1 MKSIRMHEHT
11 REEIGEFARSG
22 GAVVVALAATEQH
35 GPHLPVY
42 TDTLIAGHVAE
53 ESVRLAGQSVPVL
66 LAPVMPIGC
75 SEHHLSFGGTISLS
89 PMTYFQ
95 VLRDIGESLVKDG
108 FRKIIFLNGHGGNE
122 PMMQQIANDM
132 AVRHPIWTAAASYWS
147 LARDSLQQI
156 GASEVGPVPGHAGGF
171 ETSAIM
177 ALAPGLVREDRIGAS
192 HPERD
197 WIFAGPPGAFVGRH
211 GELTGCDG
219 YTDAPTRATAD
230 KGRLYL
236 QTITESVSG
245 WIVRTVQAME
255 RGEGQL

>member
-1 MKSIRMHEHT
+1 MKSIWMHDHT
-11 REEIGEFARSG
+11 REEVGEFARSG

-42 TDTLIAGHVAE
+42 TDSFIMGDVAE
-53 ESVRLAGQSVPVL
+53 RSVRRAADDVPVL
-66 LAPVMPIGC
+66 LAPLLPIGC

-95 VLRDIGESLVKDG
+95 VVRDIGESLVKAG
-108 FRKIIFLNGHGGNE
+108 FGKIVFLNGHGGNE
-122 PMMQQIANDM
+122 PMMQQVANDL

-147 LARDSLQQI
+147 LARESLAAI
-156 GASEVGPVPGHAGGF
+156 RASEVGPVPGHAGGF
-171 ETSAIM
+171 ETAAVM
-177 ALAPGLVREDRIGAS
+177 ALRPELVREDRIGDS

-219 YTDAPTRATAD
+219 YTDAPKLATAG

-236 QTITESVSG
+236 ETIADSVSG
-245 WIVRTVQAME
+245 WLVRTIRAME
-255 RGEGQL
+255 RGEETL